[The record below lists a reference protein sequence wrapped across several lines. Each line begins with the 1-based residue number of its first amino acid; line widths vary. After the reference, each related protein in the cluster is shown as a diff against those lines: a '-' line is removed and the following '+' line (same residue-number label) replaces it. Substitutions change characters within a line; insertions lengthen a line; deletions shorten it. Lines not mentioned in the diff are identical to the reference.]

1 MSKRGRNVDQFTI
14 FLGPGGVGLSLYTAH
29 LNAIFGSK
37 NHRYFDPNIFYVD
50 DEMRKVVES
59 LAGGIIFTGQE
70 RPSGTRNQIREDLL
84 KKFCTAEGISGRL
97 PYAILTKLVKLV
109 GWKRIELNKLFKFD
123 SITES
128 NFESIMRRCA
138 VIRIVAKFF
147 DPLFISMNFKDGSGD
162 KFGLFARESD
172 AQDFSTSSP
181 GILAGLQIQQAF
193 AEEHSEQDCRKII
206 SSYTRGGG
214 DNGATFKYIRIA
226 CGLPAGEAGVEP
238 APTKY

>member
-1 MSKRGRNVDQFTI
+1 M
-14 FLGPGGVGLSLYTAH
+14 
-29 LNAIFGSK
+29 
-37 NHRYFDPNIFYVD
+37 
-50 DEMRKVVES
+50 
-59 LAGGIIFTGQE
+59 
-70 RPSGTRNQIREDLL
+70 
-84 KKFCTAEGISGRL
+84 
-97 PYAILTKLVKLV
+97 KLV

-123 SITES
+123 SITGS

-147 DPLFISMNFKDGSGD
+147 DPLFISTNFKDGRGD

-214 DNGATFKYIRIA
+214 DNGDTFKYIRIA
-226 CGLPAGEAGVEP
+226 CGLPAGEAGEEP
-238 APTKY
+238 APTKYLPASQDDDVTATVKLTRAVHEHYYKHLLYGSPHWVWKDLPTARLLHT